1 LIRTTMSLVFR
12 LGTGLG
18 TRLILL
24 IAMATATQG
33 CRTPEAS
40 VEPSPS
46 ETAQPQPEQPE
57 PAEISCSNER
67 FADYDWVP
75 NDARL
80 TTSIQRGD
88 SELPAALGVLA
99 RMSETP
105 DLQLPVFATLDFRN
119 LGLQLGALDRML
131 VELELAPAELV
142 ELQGP
147 HGELAWVWA
156 TDCPPTTIAARTLGR
171 FGVMLRADLE
181 RPGLR
186 HGAGTID
193 RFPFDLLALG
203 EHRVALTP
211 LGRGA
216 HVGAWLHGSSS
227 SPTESQDHPG
237 RALAEIPA
245 APIRT
250 VLAGE
255 ALLTSTTGPTPAR
268 LRRIQVSATTW
279 NES

>member
-1 LIRTTMSLVFR
+1 MDMSHRAPMLLLALAT
-12 LGTGLG
+12 LGCP
-18 TRLILL
+18 RPS
-24 IAMATATQG
+24 AV
-33 CRTPEAS
+33 
-40 VEPSPS
+40 VESK
-46 ETAQPQPEQPE
+46 QPE
-57 PAEISCSNER
+57 PEAQAELEASEMSCSEER

-75 NDARL
+75 DDMRL
-80 TTSIQRGD
+80 TTSIQRGHA
-88 SELPAALGVLA
+88 ELPAALGVLA
-99 RMSETP
+99 RMSDTP

-131 VELELAPAELV
+131 GELELAPAELV

-147 HGELAWVWA
+147 AGELAWVWA
-156 TDCPPTTIAARTLGR
+156 TDCPPAAISARMLDR

-186 HGAGTID
+186 HGSGTIE

-203 EHRVALTP
+203 EHRLALMP

-216 HVGAWLHGSSS
+216 HVGAWLHRSSS
-227 SPTESQDHPG
+227 GPDPKTSDAHPG

-255 ALLTSTTGPTPAR
+255 ALLTSTEPVSGSRPTPAR
-268 LRRIQVSATTW
+268 LRRLQVSGTAWKVFTPGVPG
-279 NES
+279 

>member
-1 LIRTTMSLVFR
+1 MFQPAR
-12 LGTGLG
+12 LLMPM
-18 TRLILL
+18 LL
-24 IAMATATQG
+24 MATLG
-33 CRTPEAS
+33 CPKPDTV
-40 VEPSPS
+40 VEPQ
-46 ETAQPQPEQPE
+46 AEQM
-57 PAEISCSNER
+57 SCSDER

-75 NDARL
+75 GDTRL
-80 TTSIQRGD
+80 TTSIERGD
-88 SELPAALGVLA
+88 SDLPAALTVLA
-99 RMSETP
+99 RMSDTP

-131 VELELAPAELV
+131 GELELEPAELV

-147 HGELAWVWA
+147 GGELAWVW
-156 TDCPPTTIAARTLGR
+156 PTTCPAAAISARMLDR

-186 HGAGTID
+186 HGTGTIE

-203 EHRVALTP
+203 EHRLALTP

-227 SPTESQDHPG
+227 PEKSDEHPG
-237 RALAEIPA
+237 RALAEIPP

-268 LRRIQVSATTW
+268 LRRLQVSGSSWIVFTPGDPR
-279 NES
+279 

>member
-1 LIRTTMSLVFR
+1 MSHRARLVLLALAT
-12 LGTGLG
+12 LGCPKPDTV
-18 TRLILL
+18 
-24 IAMATATQG
+24 
-33 CRTPEAS
+33 
-40 VEPSPS
+40 VESNEPQPQI
-46 ETAQPQPEQPE
+46 EAQP
-57 PAEISCSNER
+57 AEMSCSDER

-75 NDARL
+75 DDTRL
-80 TTSIQRGD
+80 TISIQRGD
-88 SELPAALGVLA
+88 SELPAALTVLA
-99 RMSETP
+99 RMSDTP

-119 LGLQLGALDRML
+119 LGLQLGVLDRML
-131 VELELAPAELV
+131 AELELDPAELV

-147 HGELAWVWA
+147 AGEFAWVWA
-156 TDCPPTTIAARTLGR
+156 TDCPPAAVSARMLDR

-186 HGAGTID
+186 HGTGTIE

-203 EHRVALTP
+203 EHRLALTP

-216 HVGAWLHGSSS
+216 QVGAWLHHGNSSTPPDKS
-227 SPTESQDHPG
+227 TDARPG
-237 RALAEIPA
+237 PALAEIPA

-268 LRRIQVSATTW
+268 LRRLQVSGTAWKEKT
-279 NES
+279 

>member
-1 LIRTTMSLVFR
+1 MPIMSHRAPLLVLALTT
-12 LGTGLG
+12 LGCAKPVTVVESNE
-18 TRLILL
+18 
-24 IAMATATQG
+24 
-33 CRTPEAS
+33 PE
-40 VEPSPS
+40 P
-46 ETAQPQPEQPE
+46 QPQIEAQS
-57 PAEISCSNER
+57 AEMSCSDER
-67 FADYDWVP
+67 FADYEWVP
-75 NDARL
+75 DDTRL
-80 TTSIQRGD
+80 TISIQRGD

-99 RMSETP
+99 RMSDTP

-119 LGLQLGALDRML
+119 LGLQLGVLDRML
-131 VELELAPAELV
+131 GELELDPAELV

-147 HGELAWVWA
+147 AGEFAWVWA
-156 TDCPPTTIAARTLGR
+156 TNCPPAAISARMLDR

-186 HGAGTID
+186 HGTGTSE

-203 EHRVALTP
+203 EHRLALTP

-216 HVGAWLHGSSS
+216 QVGAWLHGSRSHEKS
-227 SPTESQDHPG
+227 DERPAQ
-237 RALAEIPA
+237 ALAEIPA

-268 LRRIQVSATTW
+268 LRRLQVSGTAW